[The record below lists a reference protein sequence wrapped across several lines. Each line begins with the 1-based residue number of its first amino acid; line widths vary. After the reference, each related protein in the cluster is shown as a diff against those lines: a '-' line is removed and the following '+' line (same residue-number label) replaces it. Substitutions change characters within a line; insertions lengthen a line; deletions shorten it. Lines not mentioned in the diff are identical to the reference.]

1 MPSLSFQPILDYRA
15 QTFRTAAGRRIAT
28 KEEAIAFVNER
39 GYVYFWPIK
48 EVTLPSLW
56 AAVAG
61 DRPVPD
67 EHDDPGHVTWG
78 WKDELLGAAVVLRQ
92 GAAQAGHF
100 HRPGRGAP
108 FLCPLGE
115 LRRAGQGLPAAIPG
129 GPADLG
135 GEDCL
140 RDDLERGGAGY
151 RQPAQ
156 AGPHDH
162 QGQQFALQPRAG
174 NPPGGLQDPRW
185 ASPRRARGST
195 RSSTSAST
203 ATTPTCSNKPRAIRQ
218 AETADS
224 LPQLICLVDK
234 NGSIIRANRVVETWG
249 LGSVQ
254 SISGLHF
261 HRLLHP
267 RCSAYSCYLQNLL
280 QDLDAVTSRGRRSD
294 LETLDLFL
302 GEMFTSRWCQSWIK
316 RRPRRTR
323 WSSSSRISGGRRKR
337 PS

>member
-56 AAVAG
+56 TAVAG

-78 WKDELLGAAVVLRQ
+78 WKDEMLGARQWYYAKVLRKRATFISLDV
-92 GAAQAGHF
+92 AAQL
-100 HRPGRGAP
+100 
-108 FLCPLGE
+108 LCALGE

-129 GPADLG
+129 RPADLG
-135 GEDCL
+135 SEDGL

-162 QGQQFALQPRAG
+162 QGQRLALQPRAG
-174 NPPGGLQDPRW
+174 DPPGGFQDPAGGHRAGGRVEIRLRLRVRPPPLPRPARSRREPSGRRRRGGIWSSSICARW
-185 ASPRRARGST
+185 ARPACAISRCCSVGRRRRSPRRST
-195 RSSTSAST
+195 PWSKSAPRS
-203 ATTPTCSNKPRAIRQ
+203 RA
-218 AETADS
+218 
-224 LPQLICLVDK
+224 
-234 NGSIIRANRVVETWG
+234 
-249 LGSVQ
+249 
-254 SISGLHF
+254 
-261 HRLLHP
+261 
-267 RCSAYSCYLQNLL
+267 
-280 QDLDAVTSRGRRSD
+280 
-294 LETLDLFL
+294 
-302 GEMFTSRWCQSWIK
+302 
-316 RRPRRTR
+316 
-323 WSSSSRISGGRRKR
+323 
-337 PS
+337 